1 MKTDGQ
7 GRWLHCSPLYPNPAN
22 RNLDP
27 EPFTRYLTLRLSG
40 KGGDLAI
47 VFPHNVIKSESGAHR
62 YGDFTAHCFC

>member
-47 VFPHNVIKSESGAHR
+47 VFPHNVI
-62 YGDFTAHCFC
+62 